1 MSPEFIQY
9 LIKKNLISEEQI
21 SNLKDQS
28 ERKERILEDLILEQ
42 RIIPEENLFREKS
55 EFLKIPLRHIHE
67 EEISPQILEEIPEEA
82 AKRYRMIPLGKEEN
96 ILEVGMVNP
105 EDLSSQAALNFI
117 ERQKHIKT
125 KVFVISISDF
135 LTAFKKYRTLKKE
148 VKKEVERALGELEKG
163 VVGIT
168 PQKEIEKRLE
178 EEAPIS
184 KIVTVVLRHA
194 IEGNASDIHVEP
206 YGNQLR
212 IRYRVDGIL
221 YSSLFLEKS
230 ILPSFVSRIKVMSNL
245 RIDET
250 RMPQDGRF
258 SAQISGRR
266 IDFRVATFPTVQ
278 GEKVVLRVLD
288 PKNAIRDLPQLGFRG
303 RNLRI
308 IEKAMKLPFGS
319 IVFCGPTGSGKS
331 TSQYAILK
339 GLNSEEINIVSLE
352 DPVEYWIDG
361 VNQSHV
367 RPEIGYTF
375 ASGLRQVVRQDPD
388 VIMVGE
394 VRDKETA
401 DLATHA
407 ALTGHLVLFTLHT
420 NNAIGAIPRLID
432 LGIEK
437 FLIPPSLKVVIS
449 QRLIRKLCPYCKEKV
464 KTNKEE
470 EKIIKTE
477 IEKLLP
483 EDRKEVKI
491 TDPLYIWKPKGCPR
505 CANKGTRGR
514 LGIFEALTMTRELE
528 EIVVTAPSEGK
539 IEAEARR
546 QGIVTLKQ
554 DGILKVLQGEL
565 ALEEVLKSV
574 ELKEE
579 FT

>member
-135 LTAFKKYRTLKKE
+135 LNAFKKYRTLKKE

-194 IEGNASDIHVEP
+194 IEGDASDIHVEP